1 MGVRPLA
8 AVFVLLTAPA
18 ASETLLTLSTGSKT
32 LEIARSGVA
41 DIESSESGGITDVFL
56 RLMPGAAEAL
66 GDLTGRSTGGRME
79 LAVCGTVVMAPV
91 IRTRIDSG
99 TIYLAGTTA
108 VRAEAFRALWHGRAT
123 CDTLNPEV
131 FGYGN

>member
-18 ASETLLTLSTGSKT
+18 ASETLLTLSTGSET

-56 RLMPGAAEAL
+56 RLMPVQ
-66 GDLTGRSTGGRME
+66 RRR
-79 LAVCGTVVMAPV
+79 LA
-91 IRTRIDSG
+91 I
-99 TIYLAGTTA
+99 
-108 VRAEAFRALWHGRAT
+108 
-123 CDTLNPEV
+123 
-131 FGYGN
+131 